1 MIASHYRYR
10 QVWRLHRE
18 GWPGHAIARHLG
30 LGRSTVVRYLR
41 HETFPE
47 RKGRGDAG
55 RSLLDPWKP
64 AILERWNAGRRDSRR
79 PLGELQGLG
88 YRRSYAT
95 LARYTQMCPRTA
107 CMDAPRPARA
117 FFADPAHWVSC
128 CHVYGLVE
136 VTKTSGLDGIRD
148 RLLNKLASLPALRGN
163 QVLPIP
169 VRPVVPS
176 RRRSPSQP
184 VETPRPGRAFAVGWP
199 CLRRAAQAGARYASP
214 RLSTTWT
221 IRASLLATAATVVL
235 NGRRA
240 RRPLIQAQ
248 RDRKST
254 RLNSS
259 HRSLSRMPSSA

>member
-1 MIASHYRYR
+1 
-10 QVWRLHRE
+10 
-18 GWPGHAIARHLG
+18 
-30 LGRSTVVRYLR
+30 
-41 HETFPE
+41 
-47 RKGRGDAG
+47 
-55 RSLLDPWKP
+55 
-64 AILERWNAGRRDSRR
+64 
-79 PLGELQGLG
+79 
-88 YRRSYAT
+88 
-95 LARYTQMCPRTA
+95 
-107 CMDAPRPARA
+107 MDAPRPTRA
-117 FFADPAHWVSC
+117 FFSDPAPWVSC

-148 RLLNKLASLPALRGN
+148 RLLNKLASLAALRGN

-184 VETPRPGRAFAVGWP
+184 VETPRPASAVGWP

-235 NGRRA
+235 NERRA

-248 RDRKST
+248 SPP
-254 RLNSS
+254 
-259 HRSLSRMPSSA
+259 SRPWAILTSERAPCISCRRR